1 MLLFLLLLLLLLL
14 HGNVE
19 NSYNSIYTVQCWWW
33 WQHSTETHTLCNSQT
48 NPFVQKRTTKKNK
61 QTNKPALC
69 IHMHAFIVSSSSSS
83 THFVWIMHL
92 GYIYIT
98 FALHIQNTRI
108 FCEFFSQFGK
118 TLEAFRTITHYA
130 HNAHIH
136 TVSLRKMLNLF
147 FIHHEI
153 TAVCVCVCVR
163 FGIGEI
169 FENFRFM
176 VWFFVIFSFLSY
188 F

>member
-1 MLLFLLLLLLLLL
+1 MMMTTL
-14 HGNVE
+14 NW
-19 NSYNSIYTVQCWWW
+19 NSYTMQFANQSIR
-33 WQHSTETHTLCNSQT
+33 SKT
-48 NPFVQKRTTKKNK
+48 NNKKNK

-92 GYIYIT
+92 GNIYIT

-153 TAVCVCVCVR
+153 TAVCVCVCATR
-163 FGIGEI
+163 NWW
-169 FENFRFM
+169 NFRKLSFHGL
-176 VWFFVIFSFLSY
+176 IFCNF
-188 F
+188 